1 MSWFRATALAACL
14 AILGGCGFQPLY
26 GQRDRGSVAAELA
39 AVKIKLIEN
48 RVGQQLRN
56 FLLDRL
62 NPQGKPAT
70 AIYDLIIEL
79 AESREDLGIR
89 KDETATRANL
99 TLRAEYVLESAAT
112 GEILVEGFS
121 RSVTSYDLVDSDFA
135 TLSAE
140 ADARKRAVRQ
150 ISEDI
155 KIRLGIY
162 FSAAPGGA

>member
-14 AILGGCGFQPLY
+14 ALLGGCGFQPLY

-48 RVGQQLRN
+48 RIGQQLHN

-62 NPQGKPAT
+62 NPRGKPAT

-79 AESREDLGIR
+79 EESKEDLAIR

-99 TLRAEYVLESAAT
+99 TLRAEYELRRVAT

-121 RSVTSYDLVDSDFA
+121 RSVTSYNIVDSDFA

-140 ADARKRAVRQ
+140 SDARKRAVRE

-155 KIRLGIY
+155 KVRLGIY

>member
-39 AVKIKLIEN
+39 AIKIKLIEN
-48 RVGQQLRN
+48 RVGQQLHN

-62 NPQGKPAT
+62 NPKGKPAT
-70 AIYDLIIEL
+70 AIYDLIIDLE
-79 AESREDLGIR
+79 ESKEDLAIR

-99 TLRAEYVLESAAT
+99 TLRAEYELQRAAT
-112 GEILVEGFS
+112 GEILVKGFS
-121 RSVTSYDLVDSDFA
+121 RSVTSFNIVESDFA

-140 ADARKRAVRQ
+140 SDARKRALRE

-162 FSAAPGGA
+162 FNAAPGGA

>member
-48 RVGQQLRN
+48 RIGQQLRN

-62 NPQGKPAT
+62 NPRGEPAT
-70 AIYDLIIEL
+70 AIYDLTIALE
-79 AESREDLGIR
+79 ESRENLAIR

-99 TLRAEYVLESAAT
+99 TLRANYVLERAAT
-112 GEILVEGFS
+112 GEILVEGFI
-121 RSVTSYDLVDSDFA
+121 RSVTSYDIVDSDFA

-140 ADARKRAVRQ
+140 SDARKRAVRE

>member
-39 AVKIKLIEN
+39 AVKISLIEN
-48 RVGQQLRN
+48 RIGQQLHN

-62 NPQGKPAT
+62 NPKGKPAT
-70 AIYDLIIEL
+70 AIYDLTIEL
-79 AESREDLGIR
+79 EESKEDLGIR
-89 KDETATRANL
+89 KDATATRANL
-99 TLRAEYVLESAAT
+99 TLRAEYELRRAAT
-112 GEILVEGFS
+112 EEILVEGS
-121 RSVTSYDLVDSDFA
+121 IRSVTSYNIVDSDFA
-135 TLSAE
+135 NLSAE
-140 ADARKRAVRQ
+140 SDARERAVRE
-150 ISEDI
+150 ISEAI

>member
-26 GQRDRGSVAAELA
+26 GQRDRGSVTAELA
-39 AVKIKLIEN
+39 AIKIKLIED
-48 RVGQQLRN
+48 RVGQQLHN

-62 NPQGKPAT
+62 NPRGKPAT

-79 AESREDLGIR
+79 KESKENLAIR

-99 TLRAEYVLESAAT
+99 TLRAEYELRRAAT
-112 GEILVEGFS
+112 GEILVEGFI

-140 ADARKRAVRQ
+140 ADARKRAVRE

-162 FSAAPGGA
+162 FSAAPGGD

>member
-62 NPQGKPAT
+62 NPRGQPAT

-79 AESREDLGIR
+79 EESRENLGIR

>member
-26 GQRDRGSVAAELA
+26 GQRDHGSVAAELA
-39 AVKIKLIEN
+39 AIKINLIED
-48 RVGQQLRN
+48 RIGQQLHN

-62 NPQGKPAT
+62 NPRGEPAT
-70 AIYDLIIEL
+70 AIYDLIIAL
-79 AESREDLGIR
+79 KESKEDLAIR
-89 KDETATRANL
+89 KDATATRANL
-99 TLRAEYVLESAAT
+99 TLRAEYELQRAAT
-112 GEILVEGFS
+112 GEILVEGS
-121 RSVTSYDLVDSDFA
+121 IRSVTSYNIVDSDFA

-140 ADARKRAVRQ
+140 SDARERAVRE
-150 ISEDI
+150 ISEGI

>member
-1 MSWFRATALAACL
+1 MSWFRATALAVCL

-48 RVGQQLRN
+48 RIGQQLHN

-62 NPQGKPAT
+62 NPRGKPAT
-70 AIYDLIIEL
+70 AIYDLIIKLKESKEEL
-79 AESREDLGIR
+79 AIR

-99 TLRAEYVLESAAT
+99 TLRAEYELRRAAT
-112 GEILVEGFS
+112 GEILVEGFI
-121 RSVTSYDLVDSDFA
+121 RSVTSYNIVDSDFA

-140 ADARKRAVRQ
+140 SDARERAVRE

-155 KIRLGIY
+155 KVRLGIY

>member
-48 RVGQQLRN
+48 RIGQQLHN

-62 NPQGKPAT
+62 NPRGEPAT
-70 AIYDLIIEL
+70 AIYDLIIAL
-79 AESREDLGIR
+79 KESKEDLAIR
-89 KDETATRANL
+89 KDATATRANL
-99 TLRAEYVLESAAT
+99 TLRAEYELQRAAT
-112 GEILVEGFS
+112 GEILVEGS
-121 RSVTSYDLVDSDFA
+121 IRSVTSYNIVDSDFA

-140 ADARKRAVRQ
+140 SDARERAVRE
-150 ISEDI
+150 ISEGI